1 MKKMRRILYF
11 LPLFLLFSCTEDIV
25 IDLEKGD
32 SMIGVDACFTD
43 QCKRHEVVL
52 SYSADFYHSHD
63 IRMVSGAR
71 VRIVGGG
78 DTIVFAESDSL
89 KGHYFSDSVAGKKC
103 TLYRLEMEVPMADG
117 SGRYEQLYAES
128 YMGDNVDRI
137 DSVVLR
143 LSDDPVMRMLGDIYS
158 FYPYFQTLPNPQ
170 INYLIHVFQN
180 DSQLTNL
187 HNTFPISTAGYAGF
201 YCNGPEMRANN
212 MLIAVFNLKKENL
225 HDSDLFRIEF
235 QSVPLDYM
243 LFAYSLLSSSG
254 SNPMMGSPANV
265 PTNVFPKGRGVGFF
279 HAASVVSC
287 EVRYLP

>member
-1 MKKMRRILYF
+1 MKKIRRLLYF
-11 LPLFLLFSCTEDIV
+11 LPFFLLFACTEDIV
-25 IDLEKGD
+25 IDLEEGNP
-32 SMIGVDACFTD
+32 MVGVEACFTN
-43 QCKRHEVVL
+43 QCKRHEIIL
-52 SYSADFYHSHD
+52 SYTADFYRSQD
-63 IRMVSGAR
+63 IRMVSGAG

-78 DTIVFAESDSL
+78 DTIVFQESDSL
-89 KGHYFSDSVAGKKC
+89 KGHYFSDSVAGKKL
-103 TLYRLEMEVPMADG
+103 TLYRLEMDVPMADG
-117 SGRYEQLYAES
+117 SGRCEQLYAES
-128 YMGDNVDRI
+128 FMCDNVDAI

-212 MLIAVFNLKKENL
+212 MLIAVFNLKKEHL

-235 QSVPLDYM
+235 QSIPLDYT
-243 LFAYSLLSSSG
+243 LFAYSLMSSSG
-254 SNPMMGSPANV
+254 SNPMMGSPANM
-265 PTNVFPKGRGVGFF
+265 PTNIYPAGRGVGFF
-279 HAASVVSC
+279 YTASVVSY
-287 EVRYLP
+287 EVRYQP